1 MILQC
6 VHVEL
11 LSNIHNNVI
20 LYIWVLHCK
29 NKTFSHVS
37 YNGNKISQWMEYK
50 RELLADKEVNLNTLT
65 RTITEKGEYTVMFF
79 MVSPT
84 KKQHNS
90 KRNNSPNRCDDCF
103 HTFHRRACWSY
114 TTNNVVSR
122 NLRVTLKLPKW
133 WIFSHPTHHQMTVL
147 LTYNYVPF
155 GATTT
160 IFALYL

>member
-11 LSNIHNNVI
+11 LSNIYKNVI

-29 NKTFSHVS
+29 NHVS
-37 YNGNKISQWMEYK
+37 YNATKISKYMECK
-50 RELLADKEVNLNTLT
+50 RELLADEELNLNTLT

>member
-1 MILQC
+1 MLNCSTIFIRIWFITF
-6 VHVEL
+6 EF
-11 LSNIHNNVI
+11 
-20 LYIWVLHCK
+20 YIAK
-29 NKTFSHVS
+29 M
-37 YNGNKISQWMEYK
+37 NGTTWAIMVTKSANECK